1 MPLPALAIEAM
12 HTWRLLDTGKR
23 SAAENLALDEA
34 LLLARARHETPNT
47 LRFLQFS
54 PHAALVGF
62 HQSVELEIREDFCRQ
77 AGIDINRRITGGG
90 ALYFDESQLG
100 WEIIAPRGYD
110 AFPKRVE
117 ELYEVICKAAA
128 RGLKK
133 LGVEASFRP
142 KNDIEVNGRKISGTG
157 GALEEDVFLF
167 QGTLLMDFDVET
179 MLKALRIPTE
189 KLKDKE
195 IESVKERVTCVKWEL
210 GYLPKLEEVKQA
222 LIQGFAEEFSLHFE
236 DGELLPEEVELYKK
250 LLPKFKSRA
259 WVHGTRRA
267 PEQRTTLRAAKKTPG
282 GLIRVQLVVDAKNER
297 IHFALITGD
306 FFAYPKRA
314 IFDLEARL
322 KDVSATPEEVER
334 RIRHFFSEREVE
346 IPGASEDDFV
356 EVVLAALAKL
366 RLKKYGIAMEEVN
379 HVFTVLGDFEDIP
392 TPSAL
397 LLPYC
402 AKAKDCDLRY
412 TNACRKCGRCTV
424 GRAYELAEE
433 LGLEAITIVNYEH
446 LEETLRSLRQ
456 RGIESFIGT
465 CCESFFI
472 KHQRDFERLGLKGVL
487 VDIDNTTCYDL
498 GKVREAKKG
507 KFREETSLK
516 LELLEKVLRLKA
528 RG

>member
-1 MPLPALAIEAM
+1 MS
-12 HTWRLLDTGKR
+12 WRLLDTGKR

-34 LLLARARHETPNT
+34 LLLARARHATPNT

-62 HQSVELEIREDFCRQ
+62 HQSVELEIREDFCKR

-100 WEIIAPRGYD
+100 WELIAPRGYE
-110 AFPKRVE
+110 AFPRRVE
-117 ELYEVICKAAA
+117 ELYEVICRAAA
-128 RGLKK
+128 RGLRK
-133 LGVEASFRP
+133 LGIEASFRP

-195 IESVKERVTCVKWEL
+195 IESVKERVTCLSWEL
-210 GYLPKLEEVKQA
+210 GRLPELGEVKRA
-222 LIQGFAEEFSLHFE
+222 LMQGFAEEFGLSFE
-236 DGELLPEEVELYKK
+236 EGGLTREEEELYAK

-259 WVHGTRRA
+259 WIYGTRRA

-282 GLIRVQLVVDAKNER
+282 GLIRVQLVVDARNER

-314 IFDLEARL
+314 IFDLEAAL
-322 KDVSATPEEVER
+322 KDSSASPGEVEA
-334 RIRHFFSEREVE
+334 RIRRFFSEREVE
-346 IPGASEDDFV
+346 IPGASAEDFV
-356 EVVLAALAKL
+356 EVVLSALAKL
-366 RLKKYGIAMEEVN
+366 RLRRHGIALSEAN
-379 HVFTVLGDFEDIP
+379 HVFTVLGDFESI
-392 TPSAL
+392 AKAGVL

-402 AKAKDCDLRY
+402 AKAKHCDLRHK
-412 TNACRKCGRCTV
+412 NACRKCGGCTV

-433 LGLEAITIVNYEH
+433 LGMEAITIVNYEH
-446 LEETLRSLRQ
+446 LEATLRSLRE
-456 RGIESFIGT
+456 RGVRSFIGT

-498 GKVREAKKG
+498 GKVKEAKKG
-507 KFREETSLK
+507 KFREETTLK

-528 RG
+528 GDGSTQKSA